1 MGHSLETKAPF
12 SSTANKR
19 EPGYEARWDI
29 YSYEGKLRLFVVV
42 KYYASLIIM
51 VSYSLSSI
59 FDQVH

>member
-12 SSTANKR
+12 SSTANNR

-42 KYYASLIIM
+42 KYYAVGFIYFLLATCSIIN
-51 VSYSLSSI
+51 
-59 FDQVH
+59 F